1 MEWLDV
7 SVPIRPGMVSF
18 PGDPVV
24 ATELSI
30 SIKAGGVCNVTRLD
44 FGAHS
49 GTHIDAP
56 VHFIDG
62 APGIEGV
69 PLGALVGP
77 AVVVDA
83 TGLESHITPADL
95 DAIGIPDGTERLLF
109 KTKNSA
115 LWELPGF
122 SAEFL
127 GLTPEAASALVE
139 SGVLV
144 RVLRCGVDGTD
155 KEIASGEYGCSPED
169 DDFLIIGHE
178 SLGIVE
184 AVGPNVHDPGLQPGS
199 LVVATVRRPGSSIYD
214 QIGLQD

>member
-1 MEWLDV
+1 
-7 SVPIRPGMVSF
+7 PGMVSF
-18 PGDPVV
+18 PGDPLV
-24 ATELSI
+24 ATELSV

-83 TGLESHITPADL
+83 TGLESHITHADL
-95 DAIGIPDGTERLLF
+95 DAIGIPNGTARLLF
-109 KTKNSA
+109 KTRNSA

-127 GLTPEAASALVE
+127 GLMPEAASALVE
-139 SGVLV
+139 AGVRLV
-144 RVLRCGVDGTD
+144 GIDYLSIAPFGDPVPTHRALLGAGVAILEGLDLRSVAPGRYDLICLPVL
-155 KEIASGEYGCSPED
+155 I
-169 DDFLIIGHE
+169 
-178 SLGIVE
+178 
-184 AVGPNVHDPGLQPGS
+184 PGS
-199 LVVATVRRPGSSIYD
+199 DGGPARTLLRRVAG
-214 QIGLQD
+214 

>member
-18 PGDPVV
+18 PGDPLV
-24 ATELSI
+24 ATELAI

-49 GTHIDAP
+49 GTHVDAP

-69 PLGALVGP
+69 PLEALVGP

-83 TGLESHITPADL
+83 TGPESHITPADL
-95 DAIGIPDGTERLLF
+95 DAMGIPKGTARLLF
-109 KTKNSA
+109 KTSNSA

-139 SGVLV
+139 GGVRLV
-144 RVLRCGVDGTD
+144 GIDYLSIAPFGDPVPTHRALLGAGVAILEGLDLRSVAPGRYDLICLPVL
-155 KEIASGEYGCSPED
+155 I
-169 DDFLIIGHE
+169 
-178 SLGIVE
+178 
-184 AVGPNVHDPGLQPGS
+184 PGS
-199 LVVATVRRPGSSIYD
+199 DGGPARTLLRRVAG
-214 QIGLQD
+214 

>member
-44 FGAHS
+44 IGAHS

-139 SGVLV
+139 GGVRLV
-144 RVLRCGVDGTD
+144 GIDYLSIAPFGDPVPTHRALLGAGVAILEGLDLRSVAPGRYDLICLPVL
-155 KEIASGEYGCSPED
+155 I
-169 DDFLIIGHE
+169 
-178 SLGIVE
+178 
-184 AVGPNVHDPGLQPGS
+184 PGS
-199 LVVATVRRPGSSIYD
+199 DGGPARTLLRRVAG
-214 QIGLQD
+214 

>member
-77 AVVVDA
+77 AVGGGA
-83 TGLESHITPADL
+83 TGPGAPNPPGRLHSVRDPA
-95 DAIGIPDGTERLLF
+95 
-109 KTKNSA
+109 
-115 LWELPGF
+115 
-122 SAEFL
+122 
-127 GLTPEAASALVE
+127 
-139 SGVLV
+139 
-144 RVLRCGVDGTD
+144 
-155 KEIASGEYGCSPED
+155 
-169 DDFLIIGHE
+169 
-178 SLGIVE
+178 
-184 AVGPNVHDPGLQPGS
+184 
-199 LVVATVRRPGSSIYD
+199 RP
-214 QIGLQD
+214 QR